1 MTSRFPARIVT
12 IVAIVLVTIASISAV
27 ALGLH
32 LEPNVASLLPE
43 RGASAALRRYVRG
56 FGGGDLAVVMVAGE
70 DPDENARAA
79 DEIACGLKAL
89 PSVKQATA
97 HAEISRVLEPML
109 AFRYADAAGQ
119 ARLAAVLTPEG

>member
-1 MTSRFPARIVT
+1 MKVRFSTRIVT
-12 IVAIVLVTIASISAV
+12 VLAVVLVTIASVAAV

-70 DPDENARAA
+70 DADENALVAE
-79 DEIACGLKAL
+79 EIARRLSAL
-89 PSVKQATA
+89 PSVKRATA
-97 HAEISRVLEPML
+97 RAEISRTLEPML
-109 AFRYADAAGQ
+109 AFRYADAAAQ
-119 ARLAAVLTPEG
+119 

>member
-1 MTSRFPARIVT
+1 RPAELRQEAGTTGMTARPPTRIAT
-12 IVAIVLVTIASISAV
+12 ALAVALVTLAPIAAV

-56 FGGGDLAVVMVAGE
+56 FGGGDLAVFMVAGE
-70 DPDENARAA
+70 DADDTAQVA
-79 DEIACGLKAL
+79 DEIARGLKAL

-97 HAEISRVLEPML
+97 HAEVSRVLEPML
-109 AFRYADAAGQ
+109 
-119 ARLAAVLTPEG
+119 